1 MRKIEVDIRYI
12 QKTRERG
19 RRQTKRGRYAS
30 LVCCSQQAGQG
41 CLEVYE
47 TRRKRDARHLRQDK
61 RRGFGD
67 FGFNYAGP
75 GRSSKRKGLSDSGS
89 SFVLIEELAS
99 CWGKVWGCRA
109 KERCRSSF

>member
-47 TRRKRDARHLRQDK
+47 TRRNETHATSGRTSGEVLGILGSTMLDPEGLAR
-61 RRGFGD
+61 
-67 FGFNYAGP
+67 
-75 GRSSKRKGLSDSGS
+75 
-89 SFVLIEELAS
+89 E
-99 CWGKVWGCRA
+99 KV
-109 KERCRSSF
+109 